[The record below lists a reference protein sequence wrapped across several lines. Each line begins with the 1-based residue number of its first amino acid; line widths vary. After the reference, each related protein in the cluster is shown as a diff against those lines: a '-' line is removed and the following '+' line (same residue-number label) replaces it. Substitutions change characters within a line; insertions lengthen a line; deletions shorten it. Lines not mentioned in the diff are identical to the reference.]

1 MPLVSIS
8 ICKGRSQQEKKAIMN
23 ITHSALVEC
32 FRTPDSDRNQRI
44 IEIEPENFEFSEG
57 RTKNFTIIEMA
68 VFPGRSYEAKKKLY
82 QTIVKNLGDL
92 NIQPNDVLVVLR
104 EPPLENWGIR
114 SGLPATE
121 VDMGYKLDV

>member
-68 VFPGRSYEAKKKLY
+68 VFPGRSHGARAMAARR
-82 QTIVKNLGDL
+82 GM
-92 NIQPNDVLVVLR
+92 
-104 EPPLENWGIR
+104 
-114 SGLPATE
+114 S
-121 VDMGYKLDV
+121 MS